1 LPVLVL
7 TRGSFYSH
15 QEVRKRL
22 SRFLLGYSKQKWL
35 QGAYRVLTALDIS
48 IENHAK
54 QIGTPG
60 YWANFFDAFV
70 CGLFLRLDITMV
82 TAGQNPV
89 NLRDEVNR
97 LSDVKWPAIFDASVQ
112 PRFIGYVNYSNVNR
126 TSLQNHFVKLAR
138 VNGQ

>member
-1 LPVLVL
+1 M
-7 TRGSFYSH
+7 
-15 QEVRKRL
+15 
-22 SRFLLGYSKQKWL
+22 
-35 QGAYRVLTALDIS
+35 DIS

>member
-1 LPVLVL
+1 M
-7 TRGSFYSH
+7 
-15 QEVRKRL
+15 
-22 SRFLLGYSKQKWL
+22 
-35 QGAYRVLTALDIS
+35 
-48 IENHAK
+48 
-54 QIGTPG
+54 
-60 YWANFFDAFV
+60 
-70 CGLFLRLDITMV
+70 CLDITMV

-126 TSLQNHFVKLAR
+126 TSHQNHFVKLTR